1 MQSTK
6 IRLYDLAGAEDDRR
20 FSPNCWRVRL
30 ALLHKGLPF
39 ETVPWRFT
47 EKETIAFSGQGKV
60 PVIVF

>member
-30 ALLHKGLPF
+30 ALL
-39 ETVPWRFT
+39 
-47 EKETIAFSGQGKV
+47 
-60 PVIVF
+60 